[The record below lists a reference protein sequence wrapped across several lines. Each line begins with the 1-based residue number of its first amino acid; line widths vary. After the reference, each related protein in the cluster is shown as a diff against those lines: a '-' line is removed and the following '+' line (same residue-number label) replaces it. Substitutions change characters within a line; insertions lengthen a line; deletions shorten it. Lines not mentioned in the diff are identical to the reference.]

1 MSLYLAHLARR
12 GLFSEV
18 NRFFRGTVT
27 SKVQAMDASGTGMTG
42 NHRGKK
48 ILLVDDDQALRTVLA
63 EQLDLYDGFTTIQ
76 VGTAAEGLEK
86 AKLTHYD
93 AVLLDIGLPDMDGR
107 ELCKLM
113 RRQGVRAP
121 VIMLTAADSDADTL
135 LGLESGANDYG
146 TKPFRATVRLARL
159 RAHLRQHESS
169 EDAVMTIG
177 PYEFHPA

>member
-1 MSLYLAHLARR
+1 
-12 GLFSEV
+12 
-18 NRFFRGTVT
+18 
-27 SKVQAMDASGTGMTG
+27 MDAANTAMTG

-86 AKLTHYD
+86 AKLAHYD

-121 VIMLTAADSDADTL
+121 VRSR
-135 LGLESGANDYG
+135 S
-146 TKPFRATVRLARL
+146 
-159 RAHLRQHESS
+159 
-169 EDAVMTIG
+169 
-177 PYEFHPA
+177 

>member
-1 MSLYLAHLARR
+1 MDTS
-12 GLFSEV
+12 
-18 NRFFRGTVT
+18 VT
-27 SKVQAMDASGTGMTG
+27 ATASV

-113 RRQGVRAP
+113 RRQSVPAP
-121 VIMLTAADSDADTL
+121 VIMLTAA
-135 LGLESGANDYG
+135 N
-146 TKPFRATVRLARL
+146 RRCATSPR
-159 RAHLRQHESS
+159 
-169 EDAVMTIG
+169 
-177 PYEFHPA
+177 P